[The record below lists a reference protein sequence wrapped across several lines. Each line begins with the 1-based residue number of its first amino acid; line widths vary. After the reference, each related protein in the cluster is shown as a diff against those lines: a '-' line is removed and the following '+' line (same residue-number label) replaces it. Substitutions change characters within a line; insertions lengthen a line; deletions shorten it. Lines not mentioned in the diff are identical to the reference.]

1 MKRNILVFVNKLQSY
16 KTAIKNLHWSSKNM
30 SEHKLWD
37 DIADSVADT
46 QDEVAEIA
54 QGLFG
59 NIKLNELK
67 PRRYNITNSKKTLN
81 DIIKDTKLFYA
92 TIKRGETYVGIRSVV
107 ESFIAELEKFTY
119 LMNFCIKE
127 DIKRNIKNSLNESTQ
142 QTSHKVKLTENQL
155 RTLIREAI
163 YNVLDNDDE
172 DIKQIEKDASWDAFE
187 KTRQPKSKYSIKGNL
202 DTYLDEPNSWYE
214 TGKQHYDEVMDGDGY
229 HDKMDDFFDNYHE
242 YAKDN
247 DGFNGMQAQKS
258 EPFYKSY
265 YQDRFDT
272 QKQRK
277 KDLEQYV

>member
-1 MKRNILVFVNKLQSY
+1 MKRNVLTYINKLQAY

-127 DIKRNIKNSLNESTQ
+127 DIKRNIKNLLNESKQ
-142 QTSHKVKLTENQL
+142 KNSRKLKLTENQL
-155 RTLIREAI
+155 RTAIREAI
-163 YNVLDNDDE
+163 NNVLNDDT
-172 DIKQIEKDASWDAFE
+172 KQDEIDASWDAFE

-214 TGKQHYDEVMDGDGY
+214 TGKQHYDDVMDSDGY

-242 YAKDN
+242 YSKDN

-277 KDLEQYV
+277 RDLEQYV